1 MAPRAPMRL
10 AALTLSLVVL
20 TPTVAVADG
29 ETVARTFV
37 NALKAGNVARAKSLF
52 DPQYQ
57 SVPRGGLDAFFRY
70 ESAHEPNLAFLLG
83 QPFDAGSAI
92 VNTPIRSEWYFLD
105 GVRGVNL
112 TVPLRFAGERAPFLL
127 PSPIA
132 FGRSMEFVAFMN
144 YVKHPES
151 QRFEAFTLR
160 LRPSVA
166 PGLVAPPPT
175 RMMEVP
181 APPAPIV
188 KTPPP
193 PVPGGEQRRP
203 AVMMPAPGF
212 EGGLLGGERPR
223 DPGAVVL
230 PSGEA
235 LTPEQLA
242 TLLPRLRAIDLVLTV
257 MQRGR
262 FASWK
267 IEHVSLGNPLVVSDG
282 AENRLR

>member
-1 MAPRAPMRL
+1 MTPNARMRL
-10 AALTLSLVVL
+10 AALALSLVVL
-20 TPTVAVADG
+20 APAVAVADG
-29 ETVARTFV
+29 ETVARNFV
-37 NALKAGNVARAKSLF
+37 NALKAGNLARAKSLF
-52 DPQYQ
+52 DAQYRWLPP
-57 SVPRGGLDAFFRY
+57 SGLDAFFRY

-83 QPFDAGSAI
+83 QPFEAGSAI
-92 VNTPIRSEWYFLD
+92 VNNPIRSEWYFLD

-112 TVPLRFAGERAPFLL
+112 TVPLRFDGERAPFLL
-127 PSPIA
+127 PLPIA
-132 FGRSMEFVAFMN
+132 FGRSMEFSAFMN
-144 YVKHPES
+144 FVKHPDS
-151 QRFEAFTLR
+151 HRFEALTLR

-166 PGLVAPPPT
+166 PGLIAAPST
-175 RMMEVP
+175 RMVEVP

-203 AVMMPAPGF
+203 AMVMPAPGF

-230 PSGEA
+230 PSGDT

-242 TLLPRLRAIDLVLTV
+242 TLLPRLRAIDIVLTV

-267 IEHVSLGNPLVVSDG
+267 IENVSLVNPLVVSDG
-282 AENRLR
+282 VENRLR